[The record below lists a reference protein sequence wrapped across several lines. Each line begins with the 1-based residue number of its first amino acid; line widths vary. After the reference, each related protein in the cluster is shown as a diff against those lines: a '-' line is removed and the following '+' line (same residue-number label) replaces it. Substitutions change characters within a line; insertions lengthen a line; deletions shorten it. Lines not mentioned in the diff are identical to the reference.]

1 MTNAKPTFRVK
12 PVLTGT
18 LVQLRPVR
26 VKDADGLYTMHPE
39 ALRLTGTH
47 QEHSLGALKDWYST
61 RAKDDGRLDLSIFER
76 TSGEWAGEV
85 VLNDLDPEN
94 LSCGF
99 RIMLA
104 QPRFFGRG
112 LGTEATR
119 LMLAHAFGPVGL
131 HRVELEVFTFNPR
144 ARHVYT
150 KCGFVYEGTRR
161 DALLWDG
168 QWVDAE
174 VMAVLASDWASVN
187 A

>member
-1 MTNAKPTFRVK
+1 MKPTFRVK
-12 PVLTGT
+12 PVLTGA
-18 LVQLRPVR
+18 LVELRPVR
-26 VKDADGLYTMHPE
+26 VADADGLYATHPE
-39 ALRLTGTH
+39 TLRLTGTH
-47 QEHSLGALKDWYST
+47 RELSLDWVKDWYST
-61 RAKDDGRLDLSIFER
+61 RAGQDDRIDLAIIER
-76 TSGEWAGEV
+76 STGEWAGEV
-85 VLNDLDPEN
+85 VLNDLDSDN

-119 LMLAHAFGPVGL
+119 LMLAHAFGTVGL

-161 DALLWDG
+161 DALRWDG
-168 QWVDAE
+168 EWVDAE
-174 VMAVLASDWASVN
+174 VMAVLASDWANVSG
-187 A
+187 